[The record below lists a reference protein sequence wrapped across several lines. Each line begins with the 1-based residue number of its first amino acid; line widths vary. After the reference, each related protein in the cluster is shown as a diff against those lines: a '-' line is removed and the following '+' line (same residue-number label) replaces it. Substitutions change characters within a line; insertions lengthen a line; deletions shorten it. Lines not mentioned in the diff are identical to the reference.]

1 MLLKKNITT
10 TLLLWFMRYLFPIKK
25 KKRKEKEHK
34 RYVITINYEQQYRR
48 YRFFFNA
55 FPRERQPQEIVRQGQ
70 TLHRFETLWN
80 FPNDKH
86 QLSAKESA
94 IFSSLRR
101 ENLTRFSIRN
111 IYIYYHDNLDVAMS
125 INDHSLVERIIEA
138 TRSIRHLDEP
148 LLWSVV
154 RGRISRDGND
164 SWGRERGDEP
174 RGSFHPIAV

>member
-1 MLLKKNITT
+1 MIHAISLS
-10 TLLLWFMRYLFPIKK
+10 YKK

-111 IYIYYHDNLDVAMS
+111 IYIYILSWQFRCRNVDKRPFSGTHY
-125 INDHSLVERIIEA
+125 
-138 TRSIRHLDEP
+138 RSDTVYSSPRWTSP
-148 LLWSVV
+148 VV
-154 RGRISRDGND
+154 RR
-164 SWGRERGDEP
+164 SWQNFTRWKW
-174 RGSFHPIAV
+174 